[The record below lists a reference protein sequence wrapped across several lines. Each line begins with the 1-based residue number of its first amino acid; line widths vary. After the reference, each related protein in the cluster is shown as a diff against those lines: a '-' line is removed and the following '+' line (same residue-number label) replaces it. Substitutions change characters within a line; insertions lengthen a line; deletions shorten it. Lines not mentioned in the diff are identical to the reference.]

1 MKKFNHKKILKPV
14 TITGISDWRAS
25 HMGGRY
31 RYIYV
36 EGLDPSSLYENMTNF
51 SEWDQFVKKIQPGKR
66 LRCEAE
72 VITRKGKTF
81 MSCDTVPTVIEPPK
95 TKHQTSASEASGL
108 AEPCFEITG
117 NTDLILELDR
127 KLERSAINVDTRFQ
141 NGIYEIYG
149 PNVWAKIRR
158 VTDQD
163 YFQHH
168 IDSISDR

>member
-1 MKKFNHKKILKPV
+1 MKKFNRKKILQPV
-14 TITGISDWRAS
+14 TITGISDWRNS
-25 HMGGRY
+25 QFGGRY

-36 EGLDPSSLYENMTNF
+36 EGFDPSSLYENMTNF
-51 SEWDQFVKKIQPGKR
+51 SEWDPIVKKIQSGKR

-72 VITRKGKTF
+72 IITRKGKTF
-81 MSCDTVPTVIEPPK
+81 VNCDTVPVVIEPPK
-95 TKHQTSASEASGL
+95 PKTPKSASEASGL
-108 AEPCFEITG
+108 EQPCFEIEG

-127 KLERSAINVDTRFQ
+127 KIERSSINVDTRFQ
-141 NGIYEIYG
+141 NGVYEIYG
-149 PNVWAKIRR
+149 PNIWARIRK